1 MKTRTILAVLCV
13 LCVAT
18 VSQPL
23 SAQTIGNTR
32 NFLDNGNSGG
42 TVTVRGR
49 MTNIPTDI
57 PEQYRDMRIA
67 LRFSAPLNYYDDNI
81 IPLHPDSAG
90 NFEVRAEVVNTT
102 IAQLF
107 TQNVVLEPG
116 RTYEVEIDGYNYT
129 FKGDDTLL
137 NTELAAHPLKGFK
150 WNMDTMDTKTDAEA
164 LRAAKA
170 EIARLDSM
178 EAALYAEVPA
188 LSLRYRTLRHSC
200 VRAEAA
206 HYLVQR
212 RYLAH
217 NVRQDDGT
225 LWKYI
230 HTLITELPRPY
241 TLFSDISYVLINYL
255 NGLIEP
261 GPRIGLNL
269 SYIRVAL
276 DMTEE
281 RYALRSDAEAHA
293 RIQKI
298 NELRTLLDDYEK
310 IRPTATDSAL
320 QAHPAYALLMAEFR
334 EGQDPVLADIVKGT
348 AVYERQTEQKLAKV
362 VTMTGL
368 PRDLR
373 ELALAA
379 ELYGLMEQT
388 HVPLTPTLQDIA
400 GKNLQNTYY
409 KKLITTGS
417 DRLARLA
424 ASLSSASET
433 DCLMPNAPFEGMTDG
448 EAIWKKIAEPLRGR
462 VIFVDVWGTWCGP
475 CRADLKNHTENLH
488 RALADL
494 PVTYV
499 YLCNRS
505 TDEAW
510 RSCIAEYGLVLPHT
524 LHYNLPPAQQAAL
537 EKYLKVEHYPTYIL
551 FAPDGSRATAPDQ
564 ELQIYNPTFLRQ
576 QVKVLLGK

>member
-1 MKTRTILAVLCV
+1 MTMHTKTFLLLALSFTA
-13 LCVAT
+13 LW
-18 VSQPL
+18 QPL
-23 SAQTIGNTR
+23 TAQPTDANR
-32 NFLDNGNSGG
+32 SFVDNGCTGG
-42 TVTVRGR
+42 TVIVRGR
-49 MTNIPTDI
+49 MTNIPSDI
-57 PEQYRDMRIA
+57 PEEYREQAIA
-67 LRFSAPLNYYDDNI
+67 LRFSSPLNYYDDNV
-81 IPLHPDSAG
+81 IPLNPDSTG
-90 NFEVRAEVVNTT
+90 NFEVSVEIVNTT
-102 IAQLF
+102 VAQLF
-107 TQNVVLEPG
+107 SSAVVLEPG
-116 RTYEVEIDGYNYT
+116 RAYEVDIDGYNYT
-129 FKGDDTLL
+129 FKGEDTLL

-206 HYLVQR
+206 YYLVQR

-310 IRPTATDSAL
+310 IRPAATDSAL

-348 AVYERQTEQKLAKV
+348 AVIERQTEQKLAKV

-448 EAIWKKIAEPLRGR
+448 EAIWQKIAESLRGR

-475 CRADLKNHTENLH
+475 CRADLKNHTESLH

-505 TDEAW
+505 SDEAW

-524 LHYNLPPAQQAAL
+524 LHYNLPPIQQTAL

-551 FAPDGSRATAPDQ
+551 FAPDGIRATAPDQ
-564 ELQIYNPTFLRQ
+564 EPQPYNPTFLRQ